1 VPQHRPQPGVGSG
14 TVCVRGPCHRVP
26 KAVRDD
32 QVADP
37 SHEEVVA
44 IREHSGDAA
53 TADTSRE
60 DTASTATEE
69 KAERTTTRARERA
82 EKAGSRA
89 RRSDDRGDEV
99 SQRAEQAVEH
109 AYSELAGLG
118 AAGEGE
124 APVRAVELLGRVGLV
139 GYGLVH
145 VLIGGIAV
153 HLALAGGGQPDQ
165 QGALSSLTGSGT
177 GTAVVAVVVAG
188 LVAFAVW
195 QGLAAAAGFRWT
207 SGGVR
212 FRKRV
217 GAGAKTVAVLAVAV
231 AGGRLLVTGSSGGSS
246 STSTEAATADLL
258 ALPAGRVLVGIV
270 GVVVLVVAVATG
282 YTGVARNFS
291 DDLDYRRLPHR
302 LRRLVEV
309 LGVFGHLARALAFAI
324 VGLLFWIAAL
334 RADPARAGGLDKA
347 LGALAAQPY
356 GPLLLLVVALG
367 FVAFGLYTFAEAW
380 GRRI

>member
-1 VPQHRPQPGVGSG
+1 VAGRPCVPG
-14 TVCVRGPCHRVP
+14 TGTGYRTLSAATAR
-26 KAVRDD
+26 ASA
-32 QVADP
+32 QQ
-37 SHEEVVA
+37 EVVA
-44 IREHSGDAA
+44 IQEHSGDAA
-53 TADTSRE
+53 TADTSRQ
-60 DTASTATEE
+60 DSASTATEK
-69 KAERTTTRARERA
+69 KAERTTTEARERA
-82 EKAGSRA
+82 EEAGSRA
-89 RRSDDRGDEV
+89 RRSDDRTEEASERV
-99 SQRAEQAVEH
+99 EQAAEH

-118 AAGEGE
+118 RSGEGE

-165 QGALSSLTGSGT
+165 QGALSSLTGSRI

-195 QGLAAAAGFRWT
+195 QGLAAAVGFRWT

-217 GAGAKTVAVLAVAV
+217 GAGAKTVAVLAVAL
-231 AGGRLLVTGSSGGSS
+231 AGGRLLLTGSSGGSS

-258 ALPAGRVLVGIV
+258 ALPAGRLLVGIV
-270 GVVVLVVAVATG
+270 GVVVLVIAVATG

-302 LRRLVEV
+302 LRRPVEV

-324 VGLLFWIAAL
+324 VGVLFGIAAL
-334 RADPARAGGLDKA
+334 RADPARAGGLDEA
-347 LGALAAQPY
+347 LSALAAQPC
-356 GPLLLLVVALG
+356 GPLLLLAVALG

-380 GRRI
+380 GRRV